1 MEVLTVSWD
10 AGRALHEV
18 RCLDHLVGGS
28 NVSFTARYV
37 FLCAGSVNTTELLLR
52 SQGDQKRRGLEK
64 LGQKYFV
71 NADSL
76 ATVVHAGAETFA
88 SEGPVITSALVFQK
102 EKIGDGDREAKLQ
115 RPHKSSPRTWFLI
128 EDGGYPRE
136 AAKLFSLF
144 QSPALLGRNHFDPD
158 PAPPKILSTVKEL
171 FDRPRPD
178 RYPAFLDGFVA
189 ALVAGTLPDVLAQ
202 DFKDATTSLKKLAGG
217 LRDAEI
223 GDLTSEIRDAV
234 VFNSVLFRFLERL
247 KVYKLRRL
255 WMAIY
260 RFSVWF
266 MKIDDAQLLSTTLEA
281 THHRYGVD
289 KPRGLPS
296 RISRLLLGEPYPVNE
311 SRSHFDPKPPPR
323 PQERAQALLLAMG
336 RDDMPAHL
344 KLDGDRLIAWFPE
357 GGFPTLDYEERVM
370 RGVADQLGG
379 TLRSNPLWALARR
392 PVTSHSHGGCA
403 LGEVTNEWGKVNGYE
418 KLYINDGSLLPT
430 SVGVNPSSTIAAI
443 AERNVERFVRHVW
456 YVEHGR
462 SPDGRLPCAWQADID
477 AAKAWNAEQLGLGV
491 DLEPPV
497 NRQAITLHHKA
508 IGFSFTEA
516 MSGHMA
522 PVGGDLDNSRLPP
535 PGTTRVPL
543 APFLVAERAGRGDE
557 NTPPLGQVSFTLAAS
572 VTDLGTFL
580 DDPSHT
586 IAIPGTINIAAALLG
601 ASGADVEVPV
611 TDGTLNLL
619 VADVPGRRLMLY
631 HLPFTYAGHAWTLVG
646 HKEIQDDPGFDA
658 WLDAATLYTELWRDG
673 VKVEDFVGARGDQRP
688 QRARARGILRLGIR
702 DFLDN
707 QVTGLHAVGTKEP
720 ARTIWTLGSFAVFFF
735 GSMQGTYAPEIDRFL
750 SLFGKAPWRPRGQPP
765 AQEAHTIAVL
775 KGL

>member
-1 MEVLTVSWD
+1 MPDVFDAIVVGTGFGGAVTACRLAQAGLKVCVLERGRRYDLSSIPALPKDGQTLPDARRWTWGGSQGLWDLRNLDGVTVAQSAAYGGGSLIYANVHLRPPEEVFNADWPSDCHRRTGLDRFFDLVGYMLDIRPVPKGWRTQNGKIRVMYEAFRNTARGVAPGSSPPRAAPAQPQDVNVFFPPLAIRFPEDDEALWKDPGQPPLEGQLRLNKHDRPQGECRRCGACDFGCRYGAKNTLDRNYLAIAEDSRDPDGKPNVTVRTLMEVLTVSWD

-52 SQGDQKRRGLEK
+52 SQGDQKRRGLDI
-64 LGQKYFV
+64 LVQTYLV
-71 NADSL
+71 TADSL
-76 ATVVHAGAETFA
+76 ASVVHAGAETFA

-255 WMAIY
+255 WIAIY

-266 MKIDDAQLLSTTLEA
+266 MKIDDAQLLSTTLGA

-311 SRSHFDPKPPPR
+311 SRSRFDPKPPPR

-336 RDDMPAHL
+336 RDDIPAHL

-357 GGFPTLDYEERVM
+357 EASRRWT
-370 RGVADQLGG
+370 
-379 TLRSNPLWALARR
+379 TRS
-392 PVTSHSHGGCA
+392 VSCA
-403 LGEVTNEWGKVNGYE
+403 ASP
-418 KLYINDGSLLPT
+418 I
-430 SVGVNPSSTIAAI
+430 SS
-443 AERNVERFVRHVW
+443 AERCEAIRC
-456 YVEHGR
+456 GR
-462 SPDGRLPCAWQADID
+462 SR
-477 AAKAWNAEQLGLGV
+477 V
-491 DLEPPV
+491 
-497 NRQAITLHHKA
+497 
-508 IGFSFTEA
+508 
-516 MSGHMA
+516 A
-522 PVGGDLDNSRLPP
+522 P
-535 PGTTRVPL
+535 
-543 APFLVAERAGRGDE
+543 
-557 NTPPLGQVSFTLAAS
+557 
-572 VTDLGTFL
+572 
-580 DDPSHT
+580 
-586 IAIPGTINIAAALLG
+586 
-601 ASGADVEVPV
+601 
-611 TDGTLNLL
+611 
-619 VADVPGRRLMLY
+619 
-631 HLPFTYAGHAWTLVG
+631 
-646 HKEIQDDPGFDA
+646 
-658 WLDAATLYTELWRDG
+658 
-673 VKVEDFVGARGDQRP
+673 
-688 QRARARGILRLGIR
+688 
-702 DFLDN
+702 
-707 QVTGLHAVGTKEP
+707 
-720 ARTIWTLGSFAVFFF
+720 
-735 GSMQGTYAPEIDRFL
+735 
-750 SLFGKAPWRPRGQPP
+750 
-765 AQEAHTIAVL
+765 
-775 KGL
+775 